1 MIRGCP
7 RPGDRVVSG
16 QTPQGGNSP
25 SMFREGPKKR
35 RYGCAIR
42 AGGLHEMRL
51 ERKVGPVM
59 LGFVAQGEESGF
71 GSKRKQVSGHYSGS
85 DKR

>member
-1 MIRGCP
+1 
-7 RPGDRVVSG
+7 
-16 QTPQGGNSP
+16 
-25 SMFREGPKKR
+25 
-35 RYGCAIR
+35 
-42 AGGLHEMRL
+42 MRL